1 MLIVWEKIMNEEIQI
16 KIIELMDDGA
26 TPESSTELKQLV
38 DSSEEAQSFYESILI
53 SESAIEGFFGGD
65 KAKELS
71 NKIDAFVE
79 KQFEETS
86 KVSSINFKPVVGFAV
101 AASLAVIALTFIDIP
116 SNMILDSSSDTDE
129 SLYVATE
136 YPADLIVVEES
147 EPLVISGA
155 EIDTLWSTATEIAD
169 ELGVDRYEVMYVV
182 YEGNKD
188 SFVDND
194 INQYRQD
201 ADYFVDLSLIENLET
216 QFVIN
221 EVKRHIFC
229 RC

>member
-1 MLIVWEKIMNEEIQI
+1 MKEEIQL
-16 KIIELMDDGA
+16 KIIKLMDDGA
-26 TPESSTELKQLV
+26 TLENSPELKALV
-38 DSSEEAQSFYESILI
+38 EASDEATKFYESILV
-53 SESAIEGFFGGD
+53 SESMLEGFFGGE
-65 KAKELS
+65 KAKAID
-71 NKIDAFVE
+71 NKIDALVE
-79 KQFEETS
+79 EQLAKPKAAPRF
-86 KVSSINFKPVVGFAV
+86 NLKPVVGFAL

-116 SNMILDSSSDTDE
+116 SSAVEKSNSNIEE
-129 SLYVATE
+129 SLYAATE
-136 YPADLIVVEES
+136 YPAELIVVEES

-155 EIDTLWSTATEIAD
+155 EIDTLWSTATEIAN

-201 ADYFVDLSLIENLET
+201 KDYFVDLSLIENLET
-216 QFVIN
+216 QFIIN
-221 EVKRHIFC
+221 EVKRHIYC

>member
-1 MLIVWEKIMNEEIQI
+1 MKKDIQLKIVK
-16 KIIELMDDGA
+16 LMDEGA
-26 TPESSTELKQLV
+26 TLESSSELKALV
-38 DSSEEAQSFYESILI
+38 EASDEATKFYESILV
-53 SESAIEGFFGGD
+53 SESMLEGFFGGE
-65 KAKELS
+65 KAKEIDS
-71 NKIDAFVE
+71 KIDALVE
-79 KQFEETS
+79 KQLAKPKAAPRF
-86 KVSSINFKPVVGFAV
+86 NFKPVVGFAV

-116 SNMILDSSSDTDE
+116 SNTTVNSSSDAE
-129 SLYVATE
+129 ENLYVATE

-201 ADYFVDLSLIENLET
+201 ADYFIDLSLIENLET
-216 QFVIN
+216 QFIIN

>member
-1 MLIVWEKIMNEEIQI
+1 MKEEIQL
-16 KIIELMDDGA
+16 KIIELMDEGA
-26 TPESSTELKQLV
+26 TLESSSELKALV
-38 DSSEEAQSFYESILI
+38 EASDEATKFYESILV
-53 SESAIEGFFGGD
+53 SESMLESFFGGE
-65 KAKELS
+65 KARAIDS
-71 NKIDAFVE
+71 KIDALVE
-79 KQFEETS
+79 EQLAKS
-86 KVSSINFKPVVGFAV
+86 KAAPRFNFKPIVGFAV

-116 SNMILDSSSDTDE
+116 SNTIEGNSSVAEE

-136 YPADLIVVEES
+136 YPAELIVVEES

-155 EIDTLWSTATEIAD
+155 EIDTLWSKATEIAD
-169 ELGVDRYEVMYVV
+169 ELGVDRYEIMYVM

-188 SFVDND
+188 SFVDNN
-194 INQYRQD
+194 IHQYRQD

-216 QFVIN
+216 QFIID

>member
-1 MLIVWEKIMNEEIQI
+1 MKKDIQLKIVK
-16 KIIELMDDGA
+16 LMDEGA
-26 TPESSTELKQLV
+26 MLESSSELKALV
-38 DSSEEAQSFYESILI
+38 EASDEATKFYESILV
-53 SESAIEGFFGGD
+53 SESMLEGFFGGE
-65 KAKELS
+65 KAKEIDS
-71 NKIDAFVE
+71 KIDALVE
-79 KQFEETS
+79 EQLAKPKAAPRF
-86 KVSSINFKPVVGFAV
+86 NLKPVVGFAV

-116 SNMILDSSSDTDE
+116 SNTIANSSSDAE
-129 SLYVATE
+129 ENLYVETE
-136 YPADLIVVEES
+136 YPTELIVVEES

-155 EIDTLWSTATEIAD
+155 EIGTLWSTATEIAD

-201 ADYFVDLSLIENLET
+201 ADYFIDLSLIENLET
-216 QFVIN
+216 QFIIN

>member
-1 MLIVWEKIMNEEIQI
+1 MKEEIQL
-16 KIIELMDDGA
+16 KIIELMDEGA
-26 TPESSTELKQLV
+26 TLESSPELKALV
-38 DSSEEAQSFYESILI
+38 ESSDQATKFYESILV
-53 SESAIEGFFGGD
+53 SESMLESFFGGE
-65 KAKELS
+65 KARAIDS
-71 NKIDAFVE
+71 KIDALVE
-79 KQFEETS
+79 EQLAKP
-86 KVSSINFKPVVGFAV
+86 KVAQRFNFKPVVGFAV

-116 SNMILDSSSDTDE
+116 SNTIVNSSSDAE
-129 SLYVATE
+129 ENLYVATE
-136 YPADLIVVEES
+136 YPTELIVVEES

-201 ADYFVDLSLIENLET
+201 ADYFIDLSLIENLET
-216 QFVIN
+216 QFIIN

>member
-1 MLIVWEKIMNEEIQI
+1 MNEEIQI

-38 DSSEEAQSFYESILI
+38 DSSEEAQSFYESILV

-65 KAKELS
+65 KAEELS

-79 KQFEETS
+79 KQFEESS

-116 SNMILDSSSDTDE
+116 SNAIENSSSDTE
-129 SLYVATE
+129 ENLYVSTE

-201 ADYFVDLSLIENLET
+201 ADYFIDLSLIENLET
-216 QFVIN
+216 QFIIN

>member
-1 MLIVWEKIMNEEIQI
+1 MKKDIQLKIV
-16 KIIELMDDGA
+16 ELMDEGA
-26 TPESSTELKQLV
+26 TLENSSELKALV
-38 DSSEEAQSFYESILI
+38 EASDEATKFYESILV
-53 SESAIEGFFGGD
+53 SESMLEGFFGGE
-65 KAKELS
+65 KAKEIDS
-71 NKIDAFVE
+71 KIDALVE
-79 KQFEETS
+79 EQLAKPKEALRF
-86 KVSSINFKPVVGFAV
+86 NFKPIVGFAV

-116 SNMILDSSSDTDE
+116 SNTIVNSSSDAE
-129 SLYVATE
+129 ENLYAATE
-136 YPADLIVVEES
+136 YPTELIVVEES

-201 ADYFVDLSLIENLET
+201 KDYFVDLSLIENLET
-216 QFVIN
+216 QFIIN

>member
-1 MLIVWEKIMNEEIQI
+1 MKEDIQLKIV
-16 KIIELMDDGA
+16 ELMDEGA
-26 TPESSTELKQLV
+26 TLESSSELKALV
-38 DSSEEAQSFYESILI
+38 EASDEATKFYESILV
-53 SESAIEGFFGGD
+53 SESMLEGFFGGE
-65 KAKELS
+65 KAKEIDS
-71 NKIDAFVE
+71 KIDALVE
-79 KQFEETS
+79 EQLAKPKAAQRF
-86 KVSSINFKPVVGFAV
+86 NFKPVVGFAV

-116 SNMILDSSSDTDE
+116 SNTIVNSSSDTE
-129 SLYVATE
+129 ENLYVATE

-201 ADYFVDLSLIENLET
+201 ADYFIDLSLIENLET
-216 QFVIN
+216 QFIIN

>member
-1 MLIVWEKIMNEEIQI
+1 MKKDIQLKIV
-16 KIIELMDDGA
+16 ELMDEGA
-26 TPESSTELKQLV
+26 TLESSSELKALV
-38 DSSEEAQSFYESILI
+38 EASDEATKFYESILV
-53 SESAIEGFFGGD
+53 SESILEGFFGGE
-65 KAKELS
+65 KAKEID
-71 NKIDAFVE
+71 NKIDALVE
-79 KQFEETS
+79 EQLAKPKAAPRF
-86 KVSSINFKPVVGFAV
+86 NFKPVVGFAV

-116 SNMILDSSSDTDE
+116 SNTIVNSSSDTQE
-129 SLYVATE
+129 SLYVANE
-136 YPADLIVVEES
+136 YPAELIVVEES

-155 EIDTLWSTATEIAD
+155 EIDTLWSTATEIAN

-201 ADYFVDLSLIENLET
+201 KDYFVDLSLIENLET
-216 QFVIN
+216 QFIIN
-221 EVKRHIFC
+221 EVKRHIYC